1 LKIQQRQ
8 PTGFLQGFVGGS
20 LALLLICL
28 SGIAL
33 TLTLSYVAKEQKRAH
48 VAEQQFE
55 QFFSF
60 HYQGIAEEMWTGN
73 LQAIAMRIGLIAN
86 QMGNAQYELF
96 VSGEDGK
103 CVYAVRS
110 GAQPS
115 TTCQTPQA
123 LVSFPAQP
131 KLSRHPTDGSW
142 TYAAPLALGGITKG
156 YLFAHIQDAYGFY
169 QGGVGGL
176 YFRTVLPVLAAVLAI
191 WGIWLLVA
199 RNLFL
204 KPYLRQ
210 ALQHERARATGELAA
225 RVAHDIRSPLAA
237 LSVMNDTFRTLPA
250 DQGLLIQR
258 ALHRIQDIA
267 NDLLKTYK
275 TGESSFPLPPAA
287 EKAKTLPA
295 EKATL
300 ALLLLAEDILAEKRQ
315 EYCNR
320 RQVKFV
326 LVAGEQAHRA
336 YVVGQRNDLMRAIS
350 NLINNSVASISQG
363 GTVTI
368 ECRCDGQRAELV
380 VADNGRGIP
389 KPTLDSLKQNSTGLG
404 LGLRQVRETLEVCEG
419 TIDIASVIGVG
430 TQVRLGFP
438 LAPLAQR
445 IARRIQIPEG
455 NGVVVIDDDD
465 SIHSAWEQRIPVPI
479 HPIFSAADALVGIPS
494 LRGKNIFLVDCNFV
508 GETIK
513 GDALVA
519 QAGIA
524 GHSILVSS
532 QWDSELD
539 GTLPV
544 GTLLLPKRM
553 IPYVPIHLLSE
564 SPFTSEAT
572 L

>member
-1 LKIQQRQ
+1 MKLKTRQ
-8 PTGFLQGFVGGS
+8 PAGFLQAFVGGS

-33 TLTLSYVAKEQKRAH
+33 TLTLSYVEKEQKRAH

-73 LQAIAMRIGLIAN
+73 LRAIAMRIGLIAN
-86 QMGNAQYELF
+86 QMGNADYELF
-96 VSGEDGK
+96 VTGEDGK
-103 CVYAVRS
+103 CVYSARR
-110 GAQPS
+110 GAEPS
-115 TTCQTPQA
+115 TQCQTPA
-123 LVSFPAQP
+123 DLVSFPPQP

-142 TYAAPLALGGITKG
+142 SYAAPLALGGITKG

-169 QGGVGGL
+169 QGGVAGL
-176 YFRTVLPVLAAVLAI
+176 YFRTVLPALAVVLVI

-204 KPYLRQ
+204 KPYLQQ

-237 LSVMNDTFRTLPA
+237 LSMMSDTFRTLPP
-250 DQGLLIQR
+250 DQSHLIQR
-258 ALHRIQDIA
+258 ALQRIQDIA

-275 TGESSFPLPPAA
+275 TGESPSPTIPAA
-287 EKAKTLPA
+287 AKPKPVAPEKSTLS
-295 EKATL
+295 
-300 ALLLLAEDILAEKRQ
+300 LLLLAEDILAEKRQ
-315 EYCNR
+315 EYRNR
-320 RQVKFV
+320 PNVKFA
-326 LVAGEQAHRA
+326 LIAGEQAHRA

-350 NLINNSVASISQG
+350 NLINNSVAAIAGS

-368 ECRCDGQRAELV
+368 ECHCDGQRAELV
-380 VADNGRGIP
+380 VADDGRGIP
-389 KPTLDSLKQNSTGLG
+389 KPTLDGLKQNSTG
-404 LGLRQVRETLEVCEG
+404 LGLRQVRETLSACEG
-419 TIDIASVIGVG
+419 TLDIASTPGAG

-445 IARRIQIPEG
+445 IARRIHIPEG

-465 SIHSAWEQRIPVPI
+465 SIHSAWEQRITAPI
-479 HPIFSAADALVGIPS
+479 HAIRSATDALAKVPE
-494 LRGKNIFLVDCNFV
+494 LRDENIFLVDCNFA
-508 GETIK
+508 GEAIT

-519 QAGIA
+519 QTGITSQ
-524 GHSILVSS
+524 SILVSS
-532 QWDSELD
+532 QWDSELNANM
-539 GTLPV
+539 PV

-553 IPYVPIHLLSE
+553 IPYVPIR
-564 SPFTSEAT
+564 
-572 L
+572 